1 MFISEPGL
9 YSLIMKSKLKTAEA
23 FQDWVYEDVLPA
35 IRKKGSYQMQ
45 CPIKQK
51 LAFKIE
57 NEFDLHA
64 KVAHFLKNRYP
75 DCVSTTTLG
84 ELQDTASKRIRS
96 SMMGYVSGAPDLIIH
111 QPNKSFSGFAIELKT
126 PTGKGILSKKQSK
139 SLKRFKRLCN
149 YKVLVSNNYDEI
161 VEKIIIYFQSVR
173 IQCEH
178 CKGKFKTSDTL
189 ANHEKY
195 FHRHSN

>member
-1 MFISEPGL
+1 MNIKIVKNKTLKCELTSVTINGTIWFKAFPVAKALGYKNASKSINDHVRDKHKAKVGSLVKNNDSLFSQKGIKPATMFISEPGL

-64 KVAHFLKNRYP
+64 KVAHFLKSRYP

-111 QPNKSFSGFAIELKT
+111 QPNK
-126 PTGKGILSKKQSK
+126 
-139 SLKRFKRLCN
+139 
-149 YKVLVSNNYDEI
+149 
-161 VEKIIIYFQSVR
+161 
-173 IQCEH
+173 
-178 CKGKFKTSDTL
+178 
-189 ANHEKY
+189 
-195 FHRHSN
+195 